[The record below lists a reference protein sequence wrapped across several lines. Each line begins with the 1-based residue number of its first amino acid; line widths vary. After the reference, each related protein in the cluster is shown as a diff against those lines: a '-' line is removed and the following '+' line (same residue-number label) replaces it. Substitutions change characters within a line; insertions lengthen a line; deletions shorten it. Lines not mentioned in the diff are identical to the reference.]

1 MQPPAVDRHRDAT
14 GSGAV
19 TGTRLIPRPREVCMG
34 HGAIDIHG
42 MDGRMDAIRLEQMLN
57 LPARR
62 AMIGQAGRLPGVRSC
77 SSAHCGRRMA
87 SRRLRTGTICHVL
100 REDVY
105 LAEAIP
111 APVRARAIEECI
123 ATVVRIPRGAWAG
136 HRTNS
141 LPDGIGLLVLE
152 GLLIRARR
160 RRR

>member
-1 MQPPAVDRHRDAT
+1 
-14 GSGAV
+14 
-19 TGTRLIPRPREVCMG
+19 LG
-34 HGAIDIHG
+34 HGDIDIHG

-62 AMIGQAGRLPGVRSC
+62 AMIGEAGRLPGVRSC

-111 APVRARAIEECI
+111 APVRAQAIEECI

-141 LPDGIGLLVLE
+141 LPDGIGLLVLD
-152 GLLIRARR
+152 GTADSARR